1 LEEFIMRKPIF
12 KLLIIAAAAAV
23 VSACASG
30 PKIRVDK
37 DPAANMSAYKTFGF
51 FDHLQTDRP
60 GYSSLMTTRLKL
72 ATTQQLERL
81 GYTYDERS
89 PQLRVN
95 FFLKVADKIDIRSTA
110 NPGRVGRYVAWA
122 GYPGTLETV
131 DYKAGTLSI
140 DLVDADTNSLVW
152 QGLAEGK
159 VSEQAM
165 KNPGSA
171 VDAVVASIFGN
182 FPNQPAK

>member
-1 LEEFIMRKPIF
+1 MRTPIF
-12 KLLIIAAAAAV
+12 KLFIIAAAAAV

-37 DPAANMSAYKTFGF
+37 DPAANMSAYKTFGY

-60 GYSSLMTTRLKL
+60 DYSSLMTARLKL

-81 GYTYDERS
+81 GYTYDEKS

-95 FFLKVADKIDIRSTA
+95 FLLKVADKTDIRSTA
-110 NPGRVGRYVAWA
+110 SPGRVGRYVAWA
-122 GYPGTLETV
+122 GYPGTLETI

-140 DLVDADTNSLVW
+140 DLVDTHTNSLVW

-159 VSEQAM
+159 VSEQAI
-165 KNPGSA
+165 KNPGPA
-171 VDAVVASIFGN
+171 IDAVVASIFDN

>member
-1 LEEFIMRKPIF
+1 MRKATF
-12 KLLIIAAAAAV
+12 KLFIIAAAAAV

-37 DPAANMSAYKTFGF
+37 DPAANMSAYKTFGY

-81 GYTYDERS
+81 GYTYDEKS

-95 FFLKVADKIDIRSTA
+95 FLLKVADKTDLRSTDA
-110 NPGRVGRYVAWA
+110 PARVGRYVAWV
-122 GYPGTLETV
+122 GNPGALETV

-140 DLVDADTNSLVW
+140 DLVDTHTNSLVW

-165 KNPGSA
+165 KSPGPA
-171 VDAVVASIFGN
+171 IDAVVTSIFSN
-182 FPNQPAK
+182 FPNQPVK